1 MGYFVGFYSN
11 LREVVGSQGM
21 EDVAALQT
29 TAGGVLETSRLSPT
43 EAVKQWLLFNGFFWV
58 SLFFFGNIE
67 QNMGF

>member
-29 TAGGVLETSRLSPT
+29 TAGGVLETGRLSPT
-43 EAVKQWLLFNGFFWV
+43 EAVKQWLLFNGFF
-58 SLFFFGNIE
+58 
-67 QNMGF
+67 